1 MSMSRPAD
9 LLARPAMVARCRA
22 SLTADSLLGS
32 MGWRGNPYDKVKVES
47 FMKTVKV
54 EEVHPMAYAMF
65 ERVVENLPHLID
77 RV

>member
-1 MSMSRPAD
+1 MSMSRSAD
-9 LLARPAMVARCRA
+9 LLARPAIVARCRA

-54 EEVHPMAYAMF
+54 EEVHPNAMF